1 MFGIRKTRGF
11 YDDFEAGFGLCIL
24 GAPAGPAQAAVAG
37 ASGSAGCSL
46 LFAIPPLKM
55 LRLAV
60 KPVTSWQPASVLLTL
75 YLITFLQRILE
86 SRSQIRLA
94 QEDLNRLFHNHRI
107 NILGACLF
115 IGLLPSAASM
125 LLCAELVKNETEG
138 CLSPRDQVFTASW
151 LRHIP
156 ESALPTYTAVLL
168 ILAFDLDVVAAV
180 SIVCVLAA
188 VIYRVRPAELKR
200 FFLSAFEKKM
210 LGNTLLVLI
219 LKEFLSRT
227 GALEA
232 LPRALSALPLPS
244 YLIFGLLFFLAMLVS
259 GSTAAI
265 AMAAPLAFSAAQG
278 NVPRMVFLMC
288 VTHGASQL
296 LPTHVC
302 LVVAADYFHLPLGS
316 LVRRTIPAV
325 ALFCLG
331 AAAYY
336 QLLL

>member
-1 MFGIRKTRGF
+1 MMILKL
-11 YDDFEAGFGLCIL
+11 GLLFASLVLLLALRRPLWQTLL
-24 GAPAGPAQAAVAG
+24 GALAAA
-37 ASGSAGCSL
+37 AL
-46 LFAIPPLKM
+46 LFAIPPLEM

-60 KPVTSWQPASVLLTL
+60 KPVTNWQPASVLLTL

-94 QEDLNRLFHNHRI
+94 QEDLNRLFHNRRI

-125 LLCAELVKNETEG
+125 LLCTELVKNETEG
-138 CLSPRDQVFTASW
+138 CLSPRDQAFTASW

-168 ILAFDLDVVAAV
+168 MLNLSGVETAAFLLEMLPP
-180 SIVCVLAA
+180 VLMLGA
-188 VIYRVRPAELKR
+188 IGYLFCLRRVRPAELKR
-200 FFLSAFEKKM
+200 FFLSAFERKM

-244 YLIFGLLFFLAMLVS
+244 YLIFGLLFFLATLVS
-259 GSTAAI
+259 GSTAAV
-265 AMAAPLAFSAAQG
+265 AMAAPL
-278 NVPRMVFLMC
+278 MVFLMC

-296 LPTHVC
+296 SPTHVC

-336 QLLL
+336 QLLLLL

>member
-1 MFGIRKTRGF
+1 
-11 YDDFEAGFGLCIL
+11 
-24 GAPAGPAQAAVAG
+24 
-37 ASGSAGCSL
+37 
-46 LFAIPPLKM
+46 
-55 LRLAV
+55 
-60 KPVTSWQPASVLLTL
+60 
-75 YLITFLQRILE
+75 
-86 SRSQIRLA
+86 
-94 QEDLNRLFHNHRI
+94 
-107 NILGACLF
+107 
-115 IGLLPSAASM
+115 
-125 LLCAELVKNETEG
+125 
-138 CLSPRDQVFTASW
+138 
-151 LRHIP
+151 
-156 ESALPTYTAVLL
+156 
-168 ILAFDLDVVAAV
+168 
-180 SIVCVLAA
+180 
-188 VIYRVRPAELKR
+188 
-200 FFLSAFEKKM
+200 M
-210 LGNTLLVLI
+210 LGNTLLFLI

-232 LPRALSALPLPS
+232 LPRALPS
-244 YLIFGLLFFLAMLVS
+244 YLIFGLLFFLATLVS